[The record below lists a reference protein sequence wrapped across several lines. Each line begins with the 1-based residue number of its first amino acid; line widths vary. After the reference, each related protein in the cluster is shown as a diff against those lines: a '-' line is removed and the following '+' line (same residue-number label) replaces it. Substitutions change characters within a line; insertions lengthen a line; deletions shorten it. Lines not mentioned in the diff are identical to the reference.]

1 MLKVNL
7 SLGGESKVD
16 PHEAIAK
23 ATKAKQ
29 IPTIEESWEKILGMK
44 NSKKDLE
51 RLNTV
56 KEQMELGNLGREE
69 DKLHKAFSKAEAL
82 RLYKRYQESMREQR
96 LKEMFSKDLDKY
108 PLLTDIDLINDYV
121 HKAINADGIPLLN
134 ADHMVSLD
142 TETVG
147 NDGGVDKYREKIAGW
162 SLTFYKNGV
171 EHNGYIPIEHYR
183 EVEPEVWELDP
194 RCVDYNKAMGALS
207 SILLSGVDTV
217 WHNATFDLGLI
228 YALTGVE
235 PKGTVHDTLIIM
247 HLLKEDLMSYALK
260 TLATQYLNIPSDTF
274 SEMFGKNAKSAY
286 IPLDAFRWYASKDTW
301 VGYKLLE
308 WQVKILSKPQFS
320 KILKSYLHIEA
331 PCIKTTFHTERTGFV
346 MDMEEVERQHG
357 ESVERIA
364 ELEKRLAER
373 FGDVNFGSPAQLQ
386 KMLYFDN
393 DWSKYVTKDHKSIL
407 EGHES
412 FDEWG
417 ISNNG
422 KFAMTNSG
430 SIILDP
436 VVTTTNDALDHQGKT
451 TTKTIVKPKNSQLK
465 LSADSDALKAI
476 AKHAPELKDL
486 LELKDLTKHLTS
498 FVEKIPA
505 MVSPDGR
512 LHGDF
517 KQSSTV
523 TLRYTASNPNLQQ
536 QPYKARLMFT
546 APEGQLILSADFSQQ
561 EPRLATHMSNC
572 KALAELYRDARDLYS
587 ETAASIFNKPLEEC
601 GDGSIYRK
609 QTKVVVLAVLY
620 GMSHFTLAGILGIS
634 NDEGKELIDNF
645 YKTYPELHKW
655 IQNNEKEVAKQK
667 YVETPWGTRRRFT
680 DVNFNL
686 PKKPWG
692 AMTEDD
698 RKARSNINRALRQ
711 ATNAKV
717 QGAAAMQ
724 TKQVMVAAD
733 KRLEELNKARGKE
746 VFQFLALVHDEILF
760 LVPDDV
766 TKDEIETIRDVMI
779 NTVKLIVP
787 SKTDMAL
794 GKCWGTLQEIDY
806 IDQDVYLVGSTKAN
820 QKTEWTEGVGEVVSW
835 KKLSSHQQGAVYVDG
850 NDTGL
855 RLSEKEWSKL
865 TSKVYSKKK

>member
-7 SLGGESKVD
+7 SLGDESKVD

-96 LKEMFSKDLDKY
+96 LKEMFTKDLDKY

-121 HKAINADGIPLLN
+121 YKATHADGIPLLN

-171 EHNGYIPIEHYR
+171 EYNGYIPIEHYQ

-194 RCVDYNKAMGALS
+194 RCVDYDKAIGALS
-207 SILLSGVDTV
+207 SILISGVDTV

-320 KILKSYLHIEA
+320 NILKAYLHIEA

-346 MDMEEVERQHG
+346 MDMEEVERQHE

-364 ELEKRLAER
+364 ELEKRLADR

-393 DWSKYVTKDHKSIL
+393 DWSQYVTKDHKSIL
-407 EGHES
+407 DGHES

-436 VVTTTNDALDHQGKT
+436 VVVTTNEALDYQGKI
-451 TTKTIVKPKNSQLK
+451 TTKTLVKPKNSQLK

-476 AKHAPELKDL
+476 AKHAPELRDL

-498 FVEKIPA
+498 FVEKIPT

-587 ETAASIFNKPLEEC
+587 ETASSIFNKPLEEC

-655 IQNNEKEVAKQK
+655 IKNNEKEVAKQK

-692 AMTEDD
+692 AMTEED
-698 RKARSNINRALRQ
+698 RRARSNINRALRQ

-717 QGAAAMQ
+717 QTAAAMQ

-733 KRLEELNKARGKE
+733 NLLEELNKARGKE
-746 VFQFLALVHDEILF
+746 VFQFLALVHDEILY
-760 LVPDDV
+760 LVPEDV
-766 TKDEIETIRDVMI
+766 TKDEVESIRDVMI

-820 QKTEWTEGVGEVVSW
+820 QKTEWTEGIGEVVSW

-855 RLSEKEWSKL
+855 RLSEKEWANFI
-865 TSKVYSKKK
+865 SKVYSKKK